1 MMQSSRL
8 VVRSRF
14 CAREMATTSECRVTS
29 CSWATRLI
37 DSLTTWSA
45 LRITTPYGYSPSSA
59 DLTESA
65 MQRVIILLSLAS
77 VCGLLMSG
85 ASRGRISLANRV
97 KSRIDR
103 DFTSNPASPY
113 HARLSRVALPDDSKA
128 ESQNSRC
135 DDGTR
140 DLGRPS
146 AS

>member
-8 VVRSRF
+8 VVQSNF
-14 CAREMATTSECRVTS
+14 CAREMATTSACRVTS

-85 ASRGRISLANRV
+85 ASRGRIDFCRSCEV
-97 KSRIDR
+97 TDR
-103 DFTSNPASPY
+103 CAFVRFLTLFLDAI
-113 HARLSRVALPDDSKA
+113 
-128 ESQNSRC
+128 E
-135 DDGTR
+135 
-140 DLGRPS
+140 
-146 AS
+146 